1 MTILQIAVILFLF
14 NRALR
19 IEPEPALRR
28 ARSRGN
34 SQVV

>member
-14 NRALR
+14 YRALR
-19 IEPEPALRR
+19 IQPEPALRR